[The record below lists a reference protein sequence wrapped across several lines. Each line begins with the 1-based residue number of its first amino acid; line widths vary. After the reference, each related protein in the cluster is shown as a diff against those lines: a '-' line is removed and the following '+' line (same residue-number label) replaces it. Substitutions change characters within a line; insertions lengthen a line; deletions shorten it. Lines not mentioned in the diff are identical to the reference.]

1 MYGRRVRH
9 QFQCRPTLIG
19 WAVRRVR
26 FEEIALNRRVVIT
39 GLGTVNPVG
48 NNTEETWNN
57 LLAGKSGIRRIAA
70 FDPDK
75 VGTRTKIAGEV
86 VGIDPA
92 EVIGGKEARKMDRF
106 AQLALIASLEAFE
119 DSNLELDGGLP
130 EEIGTLI
137 ASGVGGIATVVEQGL
152 NVRDRGPGRV
162 NPFTVPMLMPNA
174 AAGIVAMRLGL
185 LGPSMSTASACASA
199 ADAIGIAFDMVRSG
213 RARAMLAG
221 GAEAGIQPLCIAG
234 FDQARAL
241 CSTSNDEPERA
252 SRPFDLDRSGF
263 ILSEGGAVVVLEDEE
278 LARSRGARIIAEL
291 AGYGV
296 ASDGYHITAPE
307 PEGRGGR
314 RAVRVALRNASAEPE
329 DVVYINAHGTSTKL
343 NDHVESLVIRRELY
357 RDGRTV
363 PVSST
368 KSMTGHLG
376 GSAGALEALICAKAA
391 ETGVVPPTINYET
404 PDPECNI
411 EVIAGAA
418 REIPDGLILSNSF
431 GFGGHCTT
439 LAFRRYDG

>member
-1 MYGRRVRH
+1 MH
-9 QFQCRPTLIG
+9 
-19 WAVRRVR
+19 
-26 FEEIALNRRVVIT
+26 RRVVIT

-48 NNTEETWNN
+48 NSTEETWDK
-57 LLAGKSGIRRIAA
+57 LLSGKSGIDRIAA
-70 FDPDK
+70 FDPDE

-86 VGIDPA
+86 RGVDPA
-92 EVIGGKEARKMDRF
+92 AIIGAKDARKMDRF
-106 AQLALIASLEAFE
+106 SQLGLIAALEAYQ
-119 DSNLELDGGLP
+119 DSGIEVDDELA
-130 EEIGTLI
+130 EEVGTLI
-137 ASGVGGIATVVEQGL
+137 ASGVGGIATVLEQGY

-174 AAGIVAMRLGL
+174 AAGLIAMRLSL

-199 ADAIGIAFDMVRSG
+199 ADAIGVAFDMVRSG

-234 FDQARAL
+234 FDSARAL
-241 CSTSNDEPERA
+241 CSTSNDDPERA
-252 SRPFDLDRSGF
+252 SRPFDLNRSGF
-263 ILSEGGAVVVLEDEE
+263 VLSEGSAVLMLEDEE
-278 LARSRGARIIAEL
+278 LARGRGARIIAEL

-314 RAVRVALRNASAEPE
+314 RAVRTALANASAAPS
-329 DVVYINAHGTSTKL
+329 DVVYVNAHGTSTQL
-343 NDHVESLVIRRELY
+343 NDKVESLVIRRELY
-357 RDGRTV
+357 SGGHTV

-376 GSAGALEALICAKAA
+376 GSAGALEALISAKAA
-391 ETGVVPPTINYET
+391 ETGIAPPTINYDT
-404 PDPECNI
+404 PDPECDI
-411 EVIAGAA
+411 EVIADSP
-418 REIPDGLILSNSF
+418 REIGDGVILSNSF

-439 LAFRRYDG
+439 LAFRPYSG

>member
-1 MYGRRVRH
+1 MERK
-9 QFQCRPTLIG
+9 
-19 WAVRRVR
+19 
-26 FEEIALNRRVVIT
+26 VVIT

-48 NNTEETWNN
+48 NSTEETWNN
-57 LLAGKSGIRRIAA
+57 LLAGRSGIARIAS
-70 FDPDK
+70 FDPEA

-86 VGIDPA
+86 RGIDPA
-92 EVIGGKEARKMDRF
+92 EILGAKDARKMDRF
-106 AQLALIASLEAFE
+106 SQLGIIASLEAWE
-119 DSNLELDGGLP
+119 DAGIELNDELAEG
-130 EEIGTLI
+130 IGTLI
-137 ASGVGGIATVVEQGL
+137 ASGVGGIATVVEQGF

-174 AAGIVAMRLGL
+174 AAGLVAMRLGL
-185 LGPSMSTASACASA
+185 FGPSMSTASACASA
-199 ADAIGIAFDMVRSG
+199 ADAIGVAFDMVRSG

-241 CSTSNDEPERA
+241 CSTSNDDPESA
-252 SRPFDLDRSGF
+252 SRPFDLNRSGF
-263 ILSEGGAVVVLEDEE
+263 VLSEGGAILMLEDEE

-314 RAVRVALRNASAEPE
+314 RAVRTALATASATAD
-329 DVVYINAHGTSTKL
+329 DVVYVNAHGTSTQL
-343 NDHVESLVIRRELY
+343 NDKVESLVIRRELY
-357 RDGRTV
+357 SDGRRV

-368 KSMTGHLG
+368 KSMSGHLG
-376 GSAGALEALICAKAA
+376 GSAGALEAVICAKVA
-391 ETGVVPPTINYET
+391 EAGTAPQTINYDT
-404 PDPECNI
+404 PDPECDI
-411 EVIAGAA
+411 EVIADSP
-418 REIPDGLILSNSF
+418 REVGDGVILSNSF

-439 LAFRRYDG
+439 LAFRPYSG